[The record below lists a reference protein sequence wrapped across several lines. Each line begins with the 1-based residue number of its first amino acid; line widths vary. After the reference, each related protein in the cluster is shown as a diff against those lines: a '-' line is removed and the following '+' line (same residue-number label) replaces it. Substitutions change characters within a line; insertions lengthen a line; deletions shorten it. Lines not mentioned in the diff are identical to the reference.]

1 MTVTTESRSKSE
13 TAQPRL
19 PEGMTL
25 RPFAGE
31 YEQLIAIQ
39 KAIDP
44 DEGGNVDGWRFRDEN
59 WRHDRYFLERY
70 VVAGLDGQIVGWSQV
85 FHMPWQF
92 HPEKYQLSLD
102 VHPEHQR
109 KGIGS
114 ALYEHLLA
122 IVRARCGKALRTDT
136 QETRTAAVEF
146 LARRGFE
153 EIQRFWESRL
163 DVAAFDFAP
172 FSAADARAE
181 REGITITTLA
191 DELAAHGESEEMLKA
206 MFEMETEAFLDVPF
220 ADPATPGHFDEWRKD
235 VLESPNGL
243 KDAYFLAKHGEKY
256 AGVSN
261 LHKNPEHPG
270 VIFQGF
276 TGVARAYR
284 GKGVAMALKL
294 QTVTYAR
301 ANDYREIRT
310 GNNTRNRPML
320 RINEAMGFAKQ
331 PVWIEYERAL

>member
-1 MTVTTESRSKSE
+1 MTTESRSKSE
-13 TAQPRL
+13 TSL

-39 KAIDP
+39 KSIDP
-44 DEGGNVDGWRFRDEN
+44 DEGSSVEGWRFRDES

-70 VVAGLDGQIVGWSQV
+70 VVVGPEGKTVGWGQV

-92 HPEKYQLSLD
+92 HPEKYQMSLD
-102 VHPEHQR
+102 VHPEQQR

-122 IVRARCGKALRTDT
+122 IVRARNGKALRTDT
-136 QETRTAAVEF
+136 QETRTAALEF

-163 DVAAFDFAP
+163 DVAAFNVAP

-181 REGITITTLA
+181 GEGITITTLA
-191 DELAAHGESEEMLKA
+191 DELAAHGESEEVLKA
-206 MFEMETEAFLDVPF
+206 IYEMELAAFLDVPF
-220 ADPATPGHFDEWRKD
+220 ADPATPFHYDEWRKD
-235 VLESPNGL
+235 ALESPNGL
-243 KDAYFLAKHGEKY
+243 KDAYFLAKHGERY
-256 AGVSN
+256 TGVSN
-261 LHKNPEHPG
+261 MHKNPEHPG
-270 VIFQGF
+270 VIYQGF
-276 TGVARAYR
+276 TGVIREFR

-301 ANDYREIRT
+301 ANGYREIRT

-320 RINEAMGFAKQ
+320 RINEAMGFTKQ
-331 PVWIEYERAL
+331 PVWVEYEKALS

>member
-1 MTVTTESRSKSE
+1 
-13 TAQPRL
+13 
-19 PEGMTL
+19 MTL

-39 KAIDP
+39 KSIDP
-44 DEGGNVDGWRFRDEN
+44 DEGSSVEGWRFRDES

-70 VVAGLDGQIVGWSQV
+70 VVVGPEGKTVGWGQV

-92 HPEKYQLSLD
+92 HPEKYQMSLD
-102 VHPEHQR
+102 VHPEQQR

-122 IVRARCGKALRTDT
+122 IVRARNGKALRTDT
-136 QETRTAAVEF
+136 QETRTAALEF

-163 DVAAFDFAP
+163 DVAAFNVAP

-181 REGITITTLA
+181 GEGITITTLA
-191 DELAAHGESEEMLKA
+191 DELAAHGESEEVLKA
-206 MFEMETEAFLDVPF
+206 IYEMELAAFMDVPF
-220 ADPATPGHFDEWRKD
+220 ADPATPFHYDEWRKD
-235 VLESPNGL
+235 ALESPNGL
-243 KDAYFLAKHGEKY
+243 KDAYFLAKHGERY
-256 AGVSN
+256 TGVSN
-261 LHKNPEHPG
+261 MHKNPEHPG
-270 VIFQGF
+270 VIYQGF
-276 TGVARAYR
+276 TGVIREFR

-301 ANDYREIRT
+301 ANGYREIRT

-320 RINEAMGFAKQ
+320 RINEAMGFTKQ
-331 PVWIEYERAL
+331 PVWVEYEKALS

>member
-1 MTVTTESRSKSE
+1 MTTESRSKSE
-13 TAQPRL
+13 TSL

-331 PVWIEYERAL
+331 PVWIEYEKALS

>member
-1 MTVTTESRSKSE
+1 MTTESRSKSE
-13 TAQPRL
+13 TSL

-39 KAIDP
+39 KSIDP
-44 DEGGNVDGWRFRDEN
+44 DEGSSVEGWRFRDES

-70 VVAGLDGQIVGWSQV
+70 VVVGPEGKTVGWGQV

-92 HPEKYQLSLD
+92 HPEKYQMSLD
-102 VHPEHQR
+102 VHPEQQR

-122 IVRARCGKALRTDT
+122 IVRARNGKALRTDT
-136 QETRTAAVEF
+136 QETRTAALEF

-163 DVAAFDFAP
+163 DVAAFNVAP

-181 REGITITTLA
+181 GEGITITTLA
-191 DELAAHGESEEMLKA
+191 DELAAHGESEEVLKA
-206 MFEMETEAFLDVPF
+206 IYEMELAAFMDVPF
-220 ADPATPGHFDEWRKD
+220 ADPATPFHYDEWRKD
-235 VLESPNGL
+235 ALESPNGL
-243 KDAYFLAKHGEKY
+243 KDAYFLAKHGERY
-256 AGVSN
+256 TGVSN
-261 LHKNPEHPG
+261 MHKNPEHPG
-270 VIFQGF
+270 VIYQGF
-276 TGVARAYR
+276 TGVIREFR

-301 ANDYREIRT
+301 ANGYREIRT

-320 RINEAMGFAKQ
+320 RINEAMGFTKQ
-331 PVWIEYERAL
+331 PVWVEYEKALS

>member
-1 MTVTTESRSKSE
+1 
-13 TAQPRL
+13 
-19 PEGMTL
+19 MTL

-44 DEGGNVDGWRFRDEN
+44 DEGSSVEGWRFRDES

-70 VVAGLDGQIVGWSQV
+70 VVVGPEGKTVGWGQV

-92 HPEKYQLSLD
+92 HPEKYQMSLD
-102 VHPEHQR
+102 VHPEQQR

-122 IVRARCGKALRTDT
+122 IVRARNGKALRTDT
-136 QETRTAAVEF
+136 QETRTAALEF

-163 DVAAFDFAP
+163 DVAAFDVAP

-181 REGITITTLA
+181 GEGITITTLA
-191 DELAAHGESEEMLKA
+191 DELAAHGESEEVLKA
-206 MFEMETEAFLDVPF
+206 IYEMELAAFLDVPF
-220 ADPATPGHFDEWRKD
+220 ADPATPFHYDEWRKD
-235 VLESPNGL
+235 ALESPNGL
-243 KDAYFLAKHGEKY
+243 KDAYFLAKHGERY
-256 AGVSN
+256 TGVSN
-261 LHKNPEHPG
+261 MHKNPEHPG
-270 VIFQGF
+270 VIYQGF
-276 TGVARAYR
+276 TGVIREFR

-301 ANDYREIRT
+301 ANGYREIRT

-320 RINEAMGFAKQ
+320 RINEAMGFTKQ
-331 PVWIEYERAL
+331 PVWVEYEKALS